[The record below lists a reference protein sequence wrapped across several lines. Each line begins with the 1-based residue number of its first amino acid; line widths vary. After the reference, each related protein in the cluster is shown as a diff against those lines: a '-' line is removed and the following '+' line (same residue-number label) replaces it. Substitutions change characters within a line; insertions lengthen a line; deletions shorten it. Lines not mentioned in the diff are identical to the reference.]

1 MSLTHRT
8 ISKSPAPPA
17 SASLRPFAET
27 LPGKA
32 ALAIVASLFVAA
44 AAHIS
49 IPLPFTPVP
58 LTLGNMAVILV
69 GLFLSPSLAFAALI
83 AYLAEGAAGA
93 PVFNPGGLGGV
104 HQLVGPTGGFLFA
117 YPLAAVAASA
127 AVRAFSRVSS
137 RFVAATLAAT
147 LGTALVMFFGVAWLG
162 LLLHLSPAGA
172 FRLAAAPFLPGE
184 IVKILAAAGIF
195 TSLER
200 WRKS

>member
-1 MSLTHRT
+1 VSLTHPLPESAAT
-8 ISKSPAPPA
+8 PAD
-17 SASLRPFAET
+17 ASLRPFLET
-27 LPGKA
+27 LQGKA
-32 ALAIVASLFVAA
+32 ALAFAASLFVAA
-44 AAHIS
+44 AAHVS

-127 AVRAFSRVSS
+127 AVRFFSRIAS
-137 RFVAATLAAT
+137 RFAAATLAAT
-147 LGTALVMFFGVAWLG
+147 LGTALVMFFGVVWLG
-162 LLLHLSPAGA
+162 FLLHLTPGIA
-172 FRLAAAPFLPGE
+172 FKLGVAPFLPGE

-195 TSLER
+195 ASLQR
-200 WRKS
+200 WHKA